1 MTLDAL
7 CELYLAEGAVHKKP
21 TTLRSDRGRIKNHIV
36 PLLGKLR
43 IDRITRADV
52 ERLQREVAAGRT
64 SSAGTAAAASWQ
76 PQPGRT
82 RHGGAGRIGAGRHND
97 LRG

>member
-36 PLLGKLR
+36 RCSGSCASTASP
-43 IDRITRADV
+43 APMWN
-52 ERLQREVAAGRT
+52 AC
-64 SSAGTAAAASWQ
+64 SA
-76 PQPGRT
+76 R
-82 RHGGAGRIGAGRHND
+82 
-97 LRG
+97 